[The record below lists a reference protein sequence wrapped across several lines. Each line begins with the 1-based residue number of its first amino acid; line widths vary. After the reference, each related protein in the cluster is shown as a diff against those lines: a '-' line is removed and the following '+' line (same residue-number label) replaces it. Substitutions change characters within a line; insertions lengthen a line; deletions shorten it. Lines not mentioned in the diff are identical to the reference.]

1 MEVEHLGIS
10 KTEELHKLKG
20 TKYVQSKIGTN
31 YKDVKRELLKGKKSS
46 VFWDSVSSGWIGSVF
61 R

>member
-31 YKDVKRELLKGKKSS
+31 YKDVKRELLKGKKFCFLGLR
-46 VFWDSVSSGWIGSVF
+46 VKWLDWKRF
-61 R
+61 